1 MAKLESQ
8 LINLVFFLIFLPF
21 NFLDCLRQ
29 HNNCGSLG
37 RTVAFLF
44 ELLPY
49 AKGEGGLWKD
59 KLDSTPPTR
68 DSSPSTR
75 FPGEESVPHPESL
88 DQACLHHPPTGRT
101 SLAVHGSFDCRWY
114 VHRGGFIPGLNPQ
127 DNFYLEGGKG
137 SSSSL
142 QNCHWSDNS
151 EGRKNKHVIGIL
163 FSVFEPSGFIV
174 QVSWPLYYVTFGN
187 TMRGKTPRSLLEKLF
202 EVYSCT
208 PYSGKTL
215 GFRCWVLFSLLSK
228 DCEFWPVLNN
238 QLVFQGGHCLLE
250 PKACL
255 AWSKNTA
262 RKPSSPAPSWPAAY
276 LPCPFSVSTMG
287 RWFKFLWLRWARLFH
302 MTNQAAAD
310 LLSEGRANSEAL
322 L

>member
-37 RTVAFLF
+37 STVAFLF

-49 AKGEGGLWKD
+49 AKGESGLWKD

-151 EGRKNKHVIGIL
+151 EGRKKQACDRKFIFCFWAKWFYCPSVLTIVLCHFWKHNARQD
-163 FSVFEPSGFIV
+163 S
-174 QVSWPLYYVTFGN
+174 PLPF
-187 TMRGKTPRSLLEKLF
+187 RKAFWSLLMH
-202 EVYSCT
+202 
-208 PYSGKTL
+208 
-215 GFRCWVLFSLLSK
+215 SLLGQNS
-228 DCEFWPVLNN
+228 WVSLLG
-238 QLVFQGGHCLLE
+238 LVF
-250 PKACL
+250 
-255 AWSKNTA
+255 
-262 RKPSSPAPSWPAAY
+262 SP
-276 LPCPFSVSTMG
+276 
-287 RWFKFLWLRWARLFH
+287 
-302 MTNQAAAD
+302 
-310 LLSEGRANSEAL
+310 E
-322 L
+322 